1 MSLTQNVSVPILLE
15 IQFSLLR
22 ISLIGS
28 DNITVSN
35 NRKYP
40 KGYLR
45 LGGSC
50 TITLQLYNSTIL
62 LTWLVNTCVSICKKE
77 STHRL
82 KLQFL
87 VFLNPL
93 MLSDFCIP

>member
-15 IQFSLLR
+15 TQFSLLR

-40 KGYLR
+40 KGYLC
-45 LGGSC
+45 L
-50 TITLQLYNSTIL
+50 
-62 LTWLVNTCVSICKKE
+62 
-77 STHRL
+77 
-82 KLQFL
+82 
-87 VFLNPL
+87 
-93 MLSDFCIP
+93 

>member
-15 IQFSLLR
+15 TQFSLLR

-40 KGYLR
+40 KGYLC
-45 LGGSC
+45 LGGSY
-50 TITLQLYNSTIL
+50 TITSRELQLHYF
-62 LTWLVNTCVSICKKE
+62 VNRAC
-77 STHRL
+77 
-82 KLQFL
+82 
-87 VFLNPL
+87 
-93 MLSDFCIP
+93 